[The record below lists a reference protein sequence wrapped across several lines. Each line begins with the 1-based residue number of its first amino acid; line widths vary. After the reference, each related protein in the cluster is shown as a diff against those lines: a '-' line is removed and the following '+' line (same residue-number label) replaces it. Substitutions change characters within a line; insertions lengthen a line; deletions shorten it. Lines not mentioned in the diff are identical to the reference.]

1 MFEELNSKLEQSRQN
16 IGKYQRLGN
25 KLTDYRKQLNE
36 LEDKK
41 SNLLTELKK
50 EERDYDNLLKKSLNN
65 LFLEMLGKM
74 EAREQKEYQDVIAV
88 KLKLEETETQLMNL
102 KTSIHQLEEERA
114 SLYSC
119 EREYEELY
127 QLKYRQLSES
137 NAEYA
142 KRLQTFEEQLQS
154 IKCNLAEIKEAEA
167 AGRAVLS
174 KIELAEEKLDSAH
187 GWGTWDILGGGLI
200 SDVMKHSYLDDA
212 QEAVNSIQTLLHHF
226 HTELADIKLDE
237 NLSVQIN
244 GFTKFADFF
253 FDGLFSD
260 WAVQSKINSSIE
272 DITRL
277 HSSVDRVMDKLNT
290 LRKTAE
296 GDLTRTEAQRKNF
309 IENS

>member
-16 IGKYQRLGN
+16 IGKYQRLGS
-25 KLTDYRKQLNE
+25 KLTDYHKQLKE

-41 SNLLTELKK
+41 TNLQTELKK

-88 KLKLEETETQLMNL
+88 KLKLEETENQLINL
-102 KTSIHQLEEERA
+102 KSSIHQLEEERA
-114 SLYSC
+114 SLYGC
-119 EREYEELY
+119 EREYEELSR
-127 QLKYRQLSES
+127 LKYRQLSEN
-137 NAEYA
+137 NAESA
-142 KRLQTFEEQLQS
+142 EKIHSFEEQIQS
-154 IKCNLAEIKEAEA
+154 LKGNLTEIKEAEA
-167 AGRAVLS
+167 AGRAVLA
-174 KIELAEEKLDSAH
+174 KIEIAEEKLDSAH
-187 GWGTWDILGGGLI
+187 GWGTWDILGGGLV

-212 QEAVNSIQTLLHHF
+212 QAAVNSIQTLLHHF

-237 NLSVQIN
+237 NLSVQID

-253 FDGLFSD
+253 FDGIFSD
-260 WAVQSKINSSIE
+260 WAVQSRINSSIE
-272 DITRL
+272 DIASL
-277 HSSVDRVMDKLNT
+277 HSNIDRVMDKLNA

-296 GDLTRTEAQRKNF
+296 SNLIRTEEQLKNF

>member
-154 IKCNLAEIKEAEA
+154 IKCNLAEIREAEA

>member
-16 IGKYQRLGN
+16 IGKYQRLGS
-25 KLTDYRKQLNE
+25 KLTDYHKQLKE

-41 SNLLTELKK
+41 SNLQTELKK

-88 KLKLEETETQLMNL
+88 KLKLEETENQLINL
-102 KTSIHQLEEERA
+102 KSSIHQLEEERA
-114 SLYSC
+114 SLYGC
-119 EREYEELY
+119 EREYEELSR
-127 QLKYRQLSES
+127 LKYRQLSEN
-137 NAEYA
+137 NAESA
-142 KRLQTFEEQLQS
+142 DKIHSFEEQIQS
-154 IKCNLAEIKEAEA
+154 LKGNLTEIKEAEA
-167 AGRAVLS
+167 AGKAVLA
-174 KIELAEEKLDSAH
+174 KIEIAEEKLDSAH

-212 QEAVNSIQTLLHHF
+212 QAAVNSIQTLLHHF

-237 NLSVQIN
+237 NLSVQID

-253 FDGLFSD
+253 FDGIFSD
-260 WAVQSKINSSIE
+260 WAVQSRINSSIE
-272 DITRL
+272 DIASL
-277 HSSVDRVMDKLNT
+277 HSNIDRVMDKLNA

-296 GDLTRTEAQRKNF
+296 SNLIRTEEQLKNF

>member
-16 IGKYQRLGN
+16 IGKYQRLGS
-25 KLTDYRKQLNE
+25 KLTDYHKQLKE

-41 SNLLTELKK
+41 TNLQTELKK

-88 KLKLEETETQLMNL
+88 KLKLEETENQLINL
-102 KTSIHQLEEERA
+102 KSSIHQLEEERA
-114 SLYSC
+114 SLYGC
-119 EREYEELY
+119 EREYEELSR
-127 QLKYRQLSES
+127 LKYRQLSEN
-137 NAEYA
+137 NAESA
-142 KRLQTFEEQLQS
+142 EKIHSFEEQIQS
-154 IKCNLAEIKEAEA
+154 LKGNLTEIKEAEA
-167 AGRAVLS
+167 AGKAVLA
-174 KIELAEEKLDSAH
+174 KIEIAEEKLDSAH

-212 QEAVNSIQTLLHHF
+212 QAAVNSIQTLLHHF

-237 NLSVQIN
+237 NLSVQID

-253 FDGLFSD
+253 FDGIFSD
-260 WAVQSKINSSIE
+260 WAVQSRINSSIE
-272 DITRL
+272 DIASL
-277 HSSVDRVMDKLNT
+277 HSNIDRVMDKLNA

-296 GDLTRTEAQRKNF
+296 SNLIRTEEQLKNF